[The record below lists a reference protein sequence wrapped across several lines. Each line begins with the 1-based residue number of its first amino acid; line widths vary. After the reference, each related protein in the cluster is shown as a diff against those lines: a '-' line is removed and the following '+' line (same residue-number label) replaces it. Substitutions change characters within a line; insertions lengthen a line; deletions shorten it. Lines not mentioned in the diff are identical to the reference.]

1 MIGDA
6 FETLL
11 LNGETDLL
19 FRFSDSELQSRKSML
34 CYVMFRTLINVIR
47 LDQWFRTIVKF

>member
-6 FETLL
+6 FETL

-19 FRFSDSELQSRKSML
+19 FRFSDSELQSRKVRWFQQTML
-34 CYVMFRTLINVIR
+34 CYAMFRTLA
-47 LDQWFRTIVKF
+47 